1 MVYAIDIIA
10 ARAEALFT
18 SDLPAG
24 CHPSRDEVDEAI
36 ECAVRRYGGIRGCVE
51 ELAACYG
58 DHPDTAAP
66 RMHWA
71 RTTVEALYRTGTA
84 RPAHLVRIA
93 RPHQA
98 AA

>member
-1 MVYAIDIIA
+1 MEHPIDIIA
-10 ARAEALFT
+10 ARAEALFA

-24 CHPSRDEVDEAI
+24 GRPSRDQVDAAI
-36 ECAVRRYGGIRGCVE
+36 EHAVRRYGGVRGCVE

-71 RTTVEALYRTGTA
+71 RTTVEALYRRTA
-84 RPAHLVRIA
+84 QLKL
-93 RPHQA
+93 A
-98 AA
+98 A